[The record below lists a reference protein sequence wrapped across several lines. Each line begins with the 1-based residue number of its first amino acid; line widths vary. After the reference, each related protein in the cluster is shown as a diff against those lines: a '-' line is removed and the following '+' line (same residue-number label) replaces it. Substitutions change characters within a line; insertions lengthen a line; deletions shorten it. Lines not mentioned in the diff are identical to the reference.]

1 MKANK
6 ILATILAVLSLSLFA
21 LAGIDLTDPT
31 QTGGKTSGTLPGLG
45 TTYIEGKLYSAGGQP
60 LKEGKIY
67 ISIGTKSYQAYSD
80 FQGYFRLN
88 LPLGELP
95 NMIILQVEA
104 NGYIPENRVYYTSN
118 LRQNDYSFNLAP
130 LHGNYIL
137 IDPRAHHLGDDLY
150 TGLANSQFQLPTEG
164 LRYQTSFNLPLP
176 PGQIERAIL
185 RLTVKGAEFN
195 NPIEIN
201 GHKVGYLKLKN
212 NFGNSGEL
220 QLEIPANV
228 LRNGSNTLSI
238 SSYYDNDYDDFEFS
252 NVRLE
257 IVPKQVFNAPKIE
270 IHEPLDGSQIT
281 SYDLP
286 AKVNLKATVSADYNI
301 SSIAVNGK
309 ILGGVWGRYAGIN
322 EILSLSAGRNTI
334 TIEASDIYGQT
345 TKKTLALTVLSY
357 PSFSYS
363 LNELFS
369 LSFLNEHQNALRYL
383 QNSLQ
388 ENTLAIYYP
397 MWGEKHFHSSFL
409 ERYRF
414 LDTNR
419 LDLPAVFR
427 NGETKITNFSSYY
440 SPYIAN
446 LVPQFNS
453 SYRDTSTYNR
463 LSGRLNLE
471 YIPANIYRDLA
482 IYLILAETNG
492 YNTNYVEAREVF
504 QTTRNRSYQTSSLSI
519 DIPVSFSQS
528 PKTQYRYILAIHDA
542 NTKELLYCRF
552 F

>member
-1 MKANK
+1 MKAKK
-6 ILATILAVLSLSLFA
+6 IFAALLVVFIFSLFA
-21 LAGIDLTDPT
+21 LAGIDLSDPI
-31 QTGGKTSGTLPGLG
+31 QTGGKTPGTIPSLG
-45 TTYIEGKLYSAGGQP
+45 TTYIEGKLYTTGGQP

-67 ISIGTKSYQAYSD
+67 ISIGSKSYQAYSD
-80 FQGYFRLN
+80 FQGYFRLV

-118 LRQNDYSFNLAP
+118 LRQNDFSFNLSP

-137 IDPRAHHLGDDLY
+137 IDPRVHHLGDDLY

-164 LRYQTSFNLPLP
+164 LRYQTSFNLPIP
-176 PGQIERAIL
+176 PGQIDRAIL
-185 RLTVKGAEFN
+185 RLTVKGAESN

-201 GHKVGYLKLKN
+201 SQRVGYLKLKN
-212 NFGNSGEL
+212 NFGNSGEF
-220 QLEIPANV
+220 QLEIPVNV
-228 LRNGSNTLSI
+228 LRSGSNALSI
-238 SSYYDNDYDDFEFS
+238 SSCYDNDYDDFEFS

-257 IVPKQVFNAPKIE
+257 IIPKQFFNVPKIE
-270 IHEPLDGSQIT
+270 IHQPQDDSQIT

-286 AKVNLKATVSADYNI
+286 AKVNLKATVSADANI

-309 ILGGVWGRYAGIN
+309 ILGGVWGRFAGIN

-334 TIEASDIYGQT
+334 TIEATDIYGQT
-345 TKKTLALTVLSY
+345 TKKTIAITVLSY

-363 LNELFS
+363 LDELFS
-369 LSFLNEHQNALRYL
+369 LGFLNEHQNALRYL

-388 ENTLAIYYP
+388 ENTLALYYP
-397 MWGEKHFHSSFL
+397 MWGEKYFHSSFL

-427 NGETKITNFSSYY
+427 NGQTKITNFSSYY
-440 SPYIAN
+440 SPYITN
-446 LVPQFNS
+446 LVPQFITY
-453 SYRDTSTYNR
+453 YRDTSTYNR

-482 IYLILAETNG
+482 IYLILAETSG
-492 YNTNYVEAREVF
+492 YNTNYLEAREVF
-504 QTTRNRSYQTSSLSI
+504 QATRNRSYQTSSLNI
-519 DIPVSFSQS
+519 DIPVSFSQT

-542 NTKELLYCRF
+542 NTKELLYCRLF
-552 F
+552 